1 MTSDADHQ
9 VVWRCLKEYNTLV
22 INHPAAPSVITSEN
36 GWVIWGTMK
45 KLTQV
50 INHSA
55 APSVTTSDQTKGI
68 WRLMREPTLVTNHS
82 AALIVITDASIW
94 VTWRS
99 MKKHWWETN
108 QLHDLRLNPIKNINS
123 DVAYCWLYSLGT
135 GLLPPLKTPGK
146 AGVPGLLR
154 NKSALTDQELVPAQ
168 TYMNLIWKKLN
179 SEDIWFWEAWSKDT
193 RFFFRILPQITC
205 RLLHIQNIS

>member
-1 MTSDADHQ
+1 M
-9 VVWRCLKEYNTLV
+9 KKYNTLV

-55 APSVTTSDQTKGI
+55 APSVTISDQTKGI

-82 AALIVITDASIW
+82 AAVIVITDANIW

-99 MKKHWWETN
+99 MKKHWWETI
-108 QLHDLRLNPIKNINS
+108 QLHSVWLQIQTAGSFDDPWKNHTGDKPFCCSQCDYKCS
-123 DVAYCWLYSLGT
+123 DRGY
-135 GLLPPLKTPGK
+135 LKTHARIHTVDKPLSCSQCDYK
-146 AGVPGLLR
+146 CSRSGV
-154 NKSALTDQELVPAQ
+154 
-168 TYMNLIWKKLN
+168 
-179 SEDIWFWEAWSKDT
+179 
-193 RFFFRILPQITC
+193 
-205 RLLHIQNIS
+205 